1 MLDELKQEC
10 IERMKILKLDE
21 HIIEKFIK
29 ENTIYLSDIGG
40 KLEKVNT
47 NELKYIKQYE
57 NSKNVKI
64 YHVIKQKTESKD
76 ISIFLYVNSNSKN
89 WENEKRDIKLG
100 YDCAIVYTKE
110 EQIREIGIVNKK
122 GKIARIVI

>member
-76 ISIFLYVNSNSKN
+76 SKN

>member
-1 MLDELKQEC
+1 MYWKNEDT
-10 IERMKILKLDE
+10 KIRWTHNRK
-21 HIIEKFIK
+21 
-29 ENTIYLSDIGG
+29 IYKRKYYISIRYWR
-40 KLEKVNT
+40 KIRKSKY
-47 NELKYIKQYE
+47 KYIKQYE